1 MSRFLDYSKNRQG
14 GGAATVLQQR
24 EQPSGTVAEQP
35 KIDKDNVL
43 GSLSGMLGP
52 TPAER
57 AAEEERLQKHRRQ
70 MHGWT
75 ALFNGLRHLGN
86 LYYATK
92 GAPGQKFGE
101 PHQQI
106 EQQYQDERKRLADIH
121 AADRSYYTN
130 LYNIRRQMD
139 DDERR
144 NKLSDAQLRHY
155 QTQDEM
161 AREKARQQEEYNE
174 ARKKYYEAV
183 SNKNDEQAEY
193 WRLRAQGVPKES
205 AAKIA
210 KDYATAAKA
219 NRTGGGSGG
228 GGRSGRNNGT
238 YGYKTTTYY
247 DEQGR
252 KVTERV
258 PTTGEKPAPAQQ
270 PKQEPKT
277 NKPAQKGGSTQRKSA
292 GNGGGKIK
300 TGVNW
305 K

>member
-1 MSRFLDYSKNRQG
+1 MGRLNDYYLKRIPAMTGQQLNP
-14 GGAATVLQQR
+14 AATVLQQR
-24 EQPSGTVAEQP
+24 EQPSGKASGTVAEQP

-121 AADRSYYTN
+121 AADRNYYTS
-130 LYNIRRQMD
+130 LYNIRRQME

-219 NRTGGGSGG
+219 NRTGTGGG
-228 GGRSGRNNGT
+228 GGRGSSGGNT
-238 YGYKTTTYY
+238 ESETVTWM

-252 KVTERV
+252 KHTK
-258 PTTGEKPAPAQQ
+258 TTKS
-270 PKQEPKT
+270 
-277 NKPAQKGGSTQRKSA
+277 KGGGATQRKST

>member
-24 EQPSGTVAEQP
+24 QQAPWKASGTVAEQP

-121 AADRSYYTN
+121 AADRNYYTS

-219 NRTGGGSGG
+219 NRTGGGG
-228 GGRSGRNNGT
+228 GGRGSSGNTESETVTGM
-238 YGYKTTTYY
+238 

-252 KVTERV
+252 KHTK
-258 PTTGEKPAPAQQ
+258 TT
-270 PKQEPKT
+270 
-277 NKPAQKGGSTQRKSA
+277 KSK
-292 GNGGGKIK
+292 GGGKTISGYK
-300 TGVNW
+300 KAGSSSVS
-305 K
+305 KSSKGKAY

>member
-1 MSRFLDYSKNRQG
+1 MSIFSDYLKKRQ

-24 EQPSGTVAEQP
+24 QQPSGTPSGTVAEPP

-57 AAEEERLQKHRRQ
+57 AAEEERLQRHRKQ

-92 GAPGQKFGE
+92 GAPGQKYGE

-106 EQQYQDERKRLADIH
+106 EQRYQDERKRLADIH
-121 AADRSYYTN
+121 AADRSYSSS
-130 LYNIRRQMD
+130 LYNIRRQME
-139 DDERR
+139 DDERK
-144 NKLSDAQLRHY
+144 NKLSDSQLKHY

-161 AREKARQQEEYNE
+161 AREKARQQDEYNE

-219 NRTGGGSGG
+219 NRTGTGGSSS
-228 GGRSGRNNGT
+228 GRSNGT

-258 PTTGEKPAPAQQ
+258 PTTGEKPAP
-270 PKQEPKT
+270 T
-277 NKPAQKGGSTQRKSA
+277 NKSGFFNK
-292 GNGGGKIK
+292 
-300 TGVNW
+300 
-305 K
+305 

>member
-1 MSRFLDYSKNRQG
+1 MGKLNDYYLKRIPAMTGQQLNP
-14 GGAATVLQQR
+14 AATVLQQR
-24 EQPSGTVAEQP
+24 QQPSGKPSGTVAEPP
-35 KIDKDNVL
+35 KVDKDNVL

-57 AAEEERLQKHRRQ
+57 AAEEERLQRHRKQ

-92 GAPGQKFGE
+92 GAPGQKYGE

-106 EQQYQDERKRLADIH
+106 EQRYQDERKRLADIH
-121 AADRSYYTN
+121 AADRNYYTS

-144 NKLSDAQLRHY
+144 NKLNDAQLRHY

-219 NRTGGGSGG
+219 NRTGGGRSNSSGSTTETVTWTDENNRKHQTKTVTKGNKGG
-228 GGRSGRNNGT
+228 GINGSGSSNSSIDSSKLSGLSIH
-238 YGYKTTTYY
+238 
-247 DEQGR
+247 R
-252 KVTERV
+252 K
-258 PTTGEKPAPAQQ
+258 
-270 PKQEPKT
+270 
-277 NKPAQKGGSTQRKSA
+277 
-292 GNGGGKIK
+292 
-300 TGVNW
+300 
-305 K
+305 